1 MMGNKTPPFETRADY
16 VDIRSQYVDLIQY
29 QRYEQIYNPS
39 MTSVSPESEK
49 ARLRRIKLLL
59 DS

>member
-39 MTSVSPESEK
+39 VSPESEK
-49 ARLRRIKLLL
+49 ARSRRIKLLL